1 MQAEIKAKG
10 KKKQEILIL
19 ESLIADVKKSLEDL
33 NSKFEMAGEK
43 KSSKF
48 EYRSI
53 ENMHSKE

>member
-43 KSSKF
+43 
-48 EYRSI
+48 
-53 ENMHSKE
+53 NPVNLNTDQ